1 MGKRKTILER
11 ISAVL
16 MIAIISLL
24 LVTPVLADTSQPV
37 VISTMDTNDTDG
49 ITSPAQKNTFYASGR
64 QWEFYINGDDD
75 FVYTSFEQ
83 GVNTLSTSSILDSS
97 NLYGPEISVWYDSNT
112 HKVSYARHDLI
123 GKNTVYRQGTPAS
136 TGVIAWDA
144 DEQIVHA
151 TTSNLVTFR
160 VAICTDED
168 GYPYVAWIDDGPTDN
183 TTGVLYIRSSS
194 TKNGVWTEDIAR
206 DQDYA
211 GTQHIWF
218 VQLTPIDS
226 LPYPRVEAEYTME
239 DISGGGDDGEFS
251 LMAANDL
258 DNFVTQYTI
267 SASGTIST
275 GSFGSLFS
283 FNTCGTSAMR
293 GVWTS
298 VGNDVLY
305 GVRSASENWS
315 VRATPDVEILSST
328 ASGDW
333 APTLSTFD
341 YFTGTETICIANND
355 RTLKY
360 TLLPGPMTMWEDP
373 FTGTWVTIW
382 DITDTVN
389 DKISRHSA
397 SYLADTDAGVP
408 LGFTWQVRYDF
419 GTPIESNVVYNWWF
433 DEGQLGYYEGVTS
446 SNNVSGIAEILS
458 IVVVCLYILWALSFL
473 SRDLTVKNI
482 IIVVVGAVIIIAFS
496 GIIASMIASW

>member
-1 MGKRKTILER
+1 MGKTKSIWSRFYAI
-11 ISAVL
+11 L

-37 VISTMDTNDTDG
+37 VISTMDTDVTDG
-49 ITSPAQKNTFYASGR
+49 INSAAQKNTFYASGR

-83 GVNTLSTSSILDSS
+83 GVNSLDTHSILDSS
-97 NLYGPEISVWYDSNT
+97 DLYGPEISVWYDSNT
-112 HKVSYARHDLI
+112 HKVSYARHDLV
-123 GKNTVYRQGTPAS
+123 NNATVYRQGTPAS
-136 TGVIAWDA
+136 TGLITWDA
-144 DEQIVHA
+144 NEQIVHA
-151 TTSNLVTFR
+151 TTGNLVTFR

-194 TKNGVWTEDIAR
+194 TKNGTWTEDIAR

-218 VQLTPIDS
+218 AQLTPIDS
-226 LPYPRVEAEYTME
+226 APYPRVEVEYTME
-239 DISGGGDDGEFS
+239 DVSGGGDDGEFS

-258 DNFVTQYTI
+258 DDFTTQYTI

-275 GSFGSLFS
+275 EAFGSLFS
-283 FNTCGTSAMR
+283 FNNVGTSAVR

-315 VRATPDVEILSST
+315 TRATPNVEILSAT
-328 ASGDW
+328 AGGDW

-341 YFTGTETICIANND
+341 YFTGTELICIANND
-355 RTLKY
+355 WTLKY
-360 TLLPGPMTMWEDP
+360 TLLPGPMDMWEDP

-389 DKISRHSA
+389 DGISRHSA

-408 LGFTWQVRYDF
+408 LGFTWQVVYDF
-419 GTPIESNVVYNWWF
+419 GTPIASNVVYNWWF
-433 DEGQLGYYEGVTS
+433 DESQLGYYQGV
-446 SNNVSGIAEILS
+446 SNSVDDAAKIIQL
-458 IVVVCLYILWALSFL
+458 IIICLYILWAITFM
-473 SRDLTVKNI
+473 SRDLAIKNL
-482 IIVVVGAVIIIAFS
+482 IIVVVGAVIILSFS
-496 GIIASMIASW
+496 AIIANMIALW